1 MSPRKVVRITEPP
14 NGLIYV
20 PDFITEQEE
29 AELLSRFGEIEFYD
43 FVLQGVAAKRK
54 VRHYGYSYEFY
65 SPAVDPADPFPEWLI
80 SLRDRAAPIANL
92 HPFQL
97 AQALL
102 AKYDPGA
109 GIGWHRDAPAFG
121 PTVVGISFGASETM
135 RFRREFEDHFE
146 MYKHELARRSLYVL
160 SGAARA
166 VWQHSLPPVQTQRY
180 SITFRTVKE
189 NYRRDRPPRSA
200 TAS

>member
-1 MSPRKVVRITEPP
+1 MSPRKVIRTNEAPK
-14 NGLIYV
+14 GLIYV
-20 PDFITEQEE
+20 SEVITEEEE
-29 AELLSRFGEIEFYD
+29 ANLLSRFAQIDFYD

-80 SLRDRAAPIANL
+80 SLRDRVAPIANL
-92 HPFQL
+92 HPNQL

-121 PTVVGISFGASETM
+121 PTVVGISFGASDTM
-135 RFRREFEDHFE
+135 RFRREFDDHFE
-146 MYKHELARRSLYVL
+146 MYKQEIARRSVYVL
-160 SGAARA
+160 SGAARS
-166 VWQHSLPPVQTQRY
+166 VWQHSISPVEKQRY

-189 NYRRDRPPRSA
+189 NYRRDKGA
-200 TAS
+200 